1 MYNQSR
7 GVKMKKTLLAVVF
20 LVSMLALL
28 LPAAATPTLAG
39 HWTGAI
45 ELPGTRLE
53 IDCDFTS
60 QADGSWLGDISIPA
74 QNAKDLPLAA
84 IKLQGNETSF
94 QISGIPGDPSFKG
107 SFSADHAVISGSFV
121 QGGQTFTFQLSHG
134 DSPAAK
140 AKIALAA
147 FDAVVAK
154 GMQGLNVPGL
164 AVAIVVGNEV
174 VLAKG
179 YGYRDLE
186 KKIPMTADTI
196 LAIGSSS
203 KAFTTFAMGTL
214 VDAGRL
220 EWDVPLRRY
229 IPWFTLTDAATSE
242 RITPRDLVTH
252 RSGLPR
258 HDLVWY
264 NNYSASREE
273 FVRRLAFLEPTAD
286 LREKFQYN
294 NLMFLTA
301 GFLVETISGKKWQDS
316 IRQLVL
322 EPLAMKRTNFSVLDS
337 RKDADFAFPYDENK
351 GKLERMPF
359 RDITNIGPAG
369 AINSSVNDMSRWL
382 LVHLNSGKLKDKPI
396 IQPQTL
402 QDMHLAH
409 MPTGETPE
417 IPELSPASYGMGWF
431 VDSYRGHGRVHHGG
445 NIDGFSAMISMFPND
460 NLGFVVLSNMNGTG
474 LPELL
479 IRQAAD
485 LLLDL
490 KPKDWI
496 AEAAERKAKGLEL
509 AKQAETKKLSRRIL
523 KTKPAHALD
532 AYVGDYNHPGYG
544 DLRVTLQNGKLTFS
558 YNGITT
564 PLEHWHYE
572 TFNGLKADD
581 PTFSD
586 FKLTFRTDVNGKVA
600 ALEAPMEATLDA
612 MVFKKKPAAR
622 LFDPAYL
629 GKFTGRYTLLDQ
641 TLTVSL
647 KGSSLKLV
655 FPGQPEYDLL
665 PGLDEEFTLKQA
677 KIIIFRFKTDAKGDV
692 RTMEIIQPGG
702 IYEAKRVVEN

>member
-1 MYNQSR
+1 
-7 GVKMKKTLLAVVF
+7 MKKTLLGVAFFVYFVTF
-20 LVSMLALL
+20 LLS
-28 LPAAATPTLAG
+28 AAAAPSLAG
-39 HWTGAI
+39 HWAGAI
-45 ELPGTRLE
+45 ELPGTKLE
-53 IDCDFTS
+53 IDCDFNG
-60 QADGSWLGDISIPA
+60 QADGSWTGDISIPA
-74 QNAKDLPLAA
+74 QNAKDMPLAA
-84 IKLQGNETSF
+84 IKVQGNEVSF
-94 QISGIPGDPSFKG
+94 QISGIPGDPAFKG
-107 SFSADHAVISGSFV
+107 GFSADGANISGSFV
-121 QGGQTFTFQLSHG
+121 QGGQTFTFQLNRG

-147 FDAVVAK
+147 FDAMVAK
-154 GMQGLNVPGL
+154 GLQGLNVPGL
-164 AVAIVVGNEV
+164 AVAIVVNNEV

-196 LAIGSSS
+196 MAIGSSS

-214 VDAGRL
+214 VDEGRL

-229 IPWFTLTDAATSE
+229 IPWFALTDAGTSE

-273 FVRRLAFLEPTAD
+273 FVRRLAYLAPTAD

-301 GFLVETISGKKWQDS
+301 GYLVETITGKKWEDS

-322 EPLAMKRTNFSVLDS
+322 EPLGMKRTNFSVLDS
-337 RKDADFAFPYDENK
+337 QQDADFAFPYDEKK
-351 GKLERMPF
+351 GKLERIPF
-359 RDITNIGPAG
+359 RNISNIGPAG

-396 IQPQTL
+396 IQPQTI

-409 MPTGETPE
+409 MPTGQTPD
-417 IPELSPASYGMGWF
+417 IAELSPASYGMGWF
-431 VDSYRGHGRVHHGG
+431 VDTYRGHGRVHHGG
-445 NIDGFSAMISMFPND
+445 NIDGFSAMVSMFPGD
-460 NLGFVVLSNMNGTG
+460 GIGFVVLSNMNGTG

-479 IRQAAD
+479 IRQATD
-485 LLLDL
+485 LILDL

-496 AEAAERKAKGLEL
+496 GEAAERKAKGLEL
-509 AKQAETKKLSRRIL
+509 AKQAETKKLSRRIP
-523 KTKPAHALD
+523 KTKPAHALE
-532 AYVGDYNHPGYG
+532 AYAGDYNHPGYG
-544 DLRVTLQNGKLTFS
+544 DLKVTLQSGKLAFT

-572 TFNGLKADD
+572 TFNGLKAED
-581 PTFSD
+581 PSFSD

-600 ALEAPMEATLDA
+600 ALEAPMEATLDEII
-612 MVFKKKPAAR
+612 FKKKPAAR

-647 KGSSLKLV
+647 KGSSLKLIL
-655 FPGQPEYDLL
+655 PGQPELDLV
-665 PGLDEEFTLKQA
+665 PGLDEEFTLKQV
-677 KIIIFRFKTDAKGDV
+677 KIVIFRFKTDAKGEV
-692 RTMEIIQPGG
+692 VALEAIQPDG
-702 IYEAKRVVEN
+702 IYEAKREK

>member
-1 MYNQSR
+1 
-7 GVKMKKTLLAVVF
+7 MKKMTLV
-20 LVSMLALL
+20 LL
-28 LPAAATPTLAG
+28 LSLMAVLVPAAVAPSLAG
-39 HWTGAI
+39 HWAGAI
-45 ELPGTRLE
+45 ELPGTKLE
-53 IDCDFTS
+53 IDCDFNG
-60 QADGSWLGDISIPA
+60 QADGSWTGDISIPA

-84 IKLQGNETSF
+84 VKVQGNEVSF
-94 QISGIPGDPSFKG
+94 QISGIPGDPAFKG
-107 SFSADHAVISGSFV
+107 NFSADGANISGSFV
-121 QGGQTFTFQLSHG
+121 QGGQTFTFQLNRG
-134 DSPAAK
+134 DSPAAR
-140 AKIALAA
+140 AKTALAA
-147 FDAVVAK
+147 FDAIVAK
-154 GMQGLNVPGL
+154 GLQGLNVPGL
-164 AVAIVVGNEV
+164 AVAIVVNNEV

-196 LAIGSSS
+196 MAIGSSS

-214 VDAGRL
+214 VDEGRL

-229 IPWFTLTDAATSE
+229 IPWFSLTDAGTSE

-273 FVRRLAFLEPTAD
+273 FVRRLAYLEPTAD

-301 GFLVETISGKKWQDS
+301 GYLVETITGKKWEDS

-322 EPLAMKRTNFSVLDS
+322 DPLGMMRTNFSVLDS
-337 RKDADFAFPYDENK
+337 QKDSDFAFPYDEKK
-351 GKLERMPF
+351 GKLERIPF
-359 RDITNIGPAG
+359 RNISNIGPAG
-369 AINSSVNDMSRWL
+369 AINSCVNDMGRWL

-396 IQPQTL
+396 IQPQTI

-409 MPTGETPE
+409 MPTGQTPD
-417 IPELSPASYGMGWF
+417 IAELSPSSYGMGWF
-431 VDSYRGHGRVHHGG
+431 VDTYRGHGRVHHGG
-445 NIDGFSAMISMFPND
+445 NIDGFSAMVSMFPGD
-460 NLGFVVLSNMNGTG
+460 GIGFVVLSNMNGTG

-479 IRQAAD
+479 IRQATD
-485 LLLDL
+485 LILDL
-490 KPKDWI
+490 QPKDWI
-496 AEAAERKAKGLEL
+496 GEAAERKAKGMEL
-509 AKQAETKKLSRRIL
+509 AKQAETKKMSRRIL

-532 AYVGDYNHPGYG
+532 AYAGDYNHPGYG
-544 DLRVTLQNGKLTFS
+544 DLQVTLQNGKLSFS

-572 TFNGLKADD
+572 TFNGQKADD

-586 FKLTFRTDVNGKVA
+586 FKLTFRTDVNGRVT
-600 ALEAPMEATLDA
+600 ALEALMEATLDG

-629 GKFTGRYTLLDQ
+629 KKFTGRYTLLDQ

-647 KGSSLKLV
+647 KGNSLKLV
-655 FPGQPEYDLL
+655 LPGQPELDLV
-665 PGLDEEFTLKQA
+665 PGLDEEFTLKQV
-677 KIIIFRFKTDAKGDV
+677 KIVIFRFKTDAKGEV
-692 RTMEIIQPGG
+692 VALEAIQPNG
-702 IYEAKRVVEN
+702 IYEAKREKDK

>member
-1 MYNQSR
+1 
-7 GVKMKKTLLAVVF
+7 MKKTFLGVIFSVSLLAI
-20 LVSMLALL
+20 LV
-28 LPAAATPTLAG
+28 PAAVAPSLAG
-39 HWTGAI
+39 HWSGAI
-45 ELPGTRLE
+45 ELPGTRLQ
-53 IDCDFTS
+53 IDCDFIG
-60 QADGSWLGDISIPA
+60 QADGSWTGDISIPA

-84 IKLQGNETSF
+84 IRLQGNEVSF
-94 QISGIPGDPSFKG
+94 QISGIPGDPAFKG
-107 SFSADHAVISGSFV
+107 SFSADGAAIIGSFV
-121 QGGQTFTFQLSHG
+121 QGGQTFTFQLNRG

-147 FDAVVAK
+147 FDAIVAK
-154 GMQGLNVPGL
+154 GLQGLNVPGL
-164 AVAIVVGNEV
+164 AVAIVVDNEV

-179 YGYRDLE
+179 YGFRDLE

-203 KAFTTFAMGTL
+203 KAFTTFAMGAL
-214 VDAGRL
+214 VDEGRL

-229 IPWFTLTDAATSE
+229 IPWFKLIDSGTSE

-301 GFLVETISGKKWQDS
+301 GFLVETISGKKWEDA

-322 EPLAMKRTNFSVLDS
+322 EPLGMKRTNFSVLDS
-337 RKDADFAFPYDENK
+337 QKDADFAFPYDENK
-351 GKLERMPF
+351 GKLGRMPF

-382 LVHLNSGKLKDKPI
+382 LVHLNSGRLKDKPI
-396 IQPQTL
+396 IQPQTI

-409 MPTGETPE
+409 MPTGATPD
-417 IPELSPASYGMGWF
+417 IPELSPANYGMGWF
-431 VDSYRGHGRVHHGG
+431 VDTYRGHSRIHHGG
-445 NIDGFSAMISMFPND
+445 NIDGFSAMVSMFPGD
-460 NLGFVVLSNMNGTG
+460 GIGFVVLSNLNGTG

-479 IRQAAD
+479 IRQATD
-485 LLLDL
+485 LILDL

-496 AEAAERKAKGLEL
+496 AEAVERKAKGLEL
-509 AKQAETKKLSRRIL
+509 NKQAETKKLSRRVP

-532 AYVGDYNHPGYG
+532 AYAGDYYHPGYG
-544 DLRVTLQNGKLTFS
+544 DLQVTLQSGKLAFR
-558 YNGITT
+558 YNGIAT

-581 PTFSD
+581 PTFND

-600 ALEAPMEATLDA
+600 ALEAQMEATLEA
-612 MVFKKKPAAR
+612 MVFMKKPAAR

-629 GKFTGRYTLLDQ
+629 NKFTGRYMLLDQ

-655 FPGQPEYDLL
+655 FPGQPEYDLV

-677 KIIIFRFKTDAKGDV
+677 KIIIFRFKTDAQGDV
-692 RTMEIIQPGG
+692 TTMEIIQPNG
-702 IYEAKRVVEN
+702 IYEAKRVK

>member
-1 MYNQSR
+1 
-7 GVKMKKTLLAVVF
+7 MKKTLLGVVF
-20 LVSMLALL
+20 FISLL
-28 LPAAATPTLAG
+28 TIILPAAAATSLAG
-39 HWTGAI
+39 HWAGAI
-45 ELPGTRLE
+45 ELPGTKLE

-60 QADGSWLGDISIPA
+60 QADGSWIGDISIPA
-74 QNAKDLPLAA
+74 QKAKDLPLAA
-84 IKLQGNETSF
+84 IKLQGNDVTF
-94 QISGIPGDPSFKG
+94 QISGIPGDPAFKG
-107 SFSADHAVISGSFV
+107 SFSADGAVISGSFV
-121 QGGQTFTFQLSHG
+121 QGGQNFTFQLNRG

-154 GMQGLNVPGL
+154 GLQGLNVPGL

-186 KKIPMTADTI
+186 KKTPMTTDTI
-196 LAIGSSS
+196 MAIGSSS

-229 IPWFTLTDAATSE
+229 IPWFKLTDASTSE

-273 FVRRLAFLEPTAD
+273 FVRRLAYLEPTAD

-301 GFLVETISGKKWQDS
+301 GYLVETLTGKKWEDS
-316 IRQLVL
+316 IRGLVL
-322 EPLAMKRTNFSVLDS
+322 EPLGMMRTNFSVLDS
-337 RKDADFAFPYDENK
+337 QKDDDFAFPYDEKK
-351 GKLERMPF
+351 GKLERIPF
-359 RDITNIGPAG
+359 RNITNIGPAG
-369 AINSSVNDMSRWL
+369 AINSCVNDMSRWL
-382 LVHLNSGKLKDKPI
+382 MVHLNSGKLKDKPI

-409 MPTGETPE
+409 MPTGQTPD
-417 IPELSPASYGMGWF
+417 IAELSPASYGMGWF
-431 VDSYRGHGRVHHGG
+431 VDTYRGHGRVHHGG
-445 NIDGFSAMISMFPND
+445 NIDGFSAMVSMFPGD
-460 NLGFVVLSNMNGTG
+460 GIGFVVLSNLNGTG

-479 IRQAAD
+479 IRHAAD
-485 LLLDL
+485 LILDL

-496 AEAAERKAKGLEL
+496 AEATDRKAKGMEL
-509 AKQAETKKLSRRIL
+509 AKQAETKKLSRRVP
-523 KTKPAHALD
+523 KTKPAHALE
-532 AYVGDYNHPGYG
+532 AYAGDYHHPGYG
-544 DLRVTLQNGKLTFS
+544 DLKVILQNGKLAFS
-558 YNGITT
+558 YNAMVT

-572 TFNGLKADD
+572 TFNGQKADD
-581 PTFSD
+581 PAFSD
-586 FKLTFRTDVNGKVA
+586 FKITFRTDVNGKVA
-600 ALEAPMEATLDA
+600 ALEAQMEATLEPLIF
-612 MVFKKKPAAR
+612 VKKPAVR
-622 LFDPAYL
+622 LIDPVYL
-629 GKFTGRYTLLDQ
+629 QKFTGRYTLLDQ
-641 TLTVSL
+641 ILTVSL

-655 FPGQPEYDLL
+655 LPGQPEYDLI
-665 PGLDEEFTLKQA
+665 PGLDEEFTLKQV
-677 KIIIFRFKTDAKGDV
+677 KIVIFRFKTDAKGEV
-692 RTMEIIQPGG
+692 VALEAIQPDG
-702 IYEAKRVVEN
+702 IYEAKRVK